1 MRRILILLL
10 TGALLSSSSGMI
22 SMPEVPPTKMKSN
35 ETRFLEVKNWKGNIT
50 LTIKKK
56 LILEKGMQNSDYILV
71 DHTFMYK
78 FVTNDGEITT
88 FDPFSD
94 MPKNEIAQSYGK
106 EPEKQTSQTARDM
119 KMAQDIMNNFDFSD
133 PEGSLKKMNISF
145 DSFKNW
151 MAGIGYMQNDK
162 SEIDYTI
169 DDEYVYHFQT
179 VAEGRSKGCEVQKHE
194 ELKGKGSDHKI
205 SLLFSVNSLEGHY
218 GFKFP
223 FKTNTYTLNK
233 TVTHNPLV
241 CNETGDRFENEEK
254 SINNIPHF
262 YGRMSGDPV
271 VKEIPLPEKGLELS
285 GSASIE
291 GFYQVRNPLDDSMM
305 SIDAN
310 ISWHIYPANE

>member
-1 MRRILILLL
+1 MRRILTLLL
-10 TGALLSSSSGMI
+10 AGVLLSSSSGMI
-22 SMPEVPPTKMKSN
+22 SMPEEHPANMKSN
-35 ETRFLEVKNWKGNIT
+35 PNRFLEVQNWKGNIT

-56 LILEKGMQNSDYILV
+56 LLLEKGMQNSDYILI
-71 DHTFMYK
+71 DHTFNYK
-78 FVTNDGEITT
+78 FVSNDGEITT

-94 MPKNEIAQSYGK
+94 MPKNEIAQSDGK
-106 EPEKQTSQTARDM
+106 EPEKQTSQTAGDM

-169 DDEYVYHFQT
+169 DDVYDYRFHT
-179 VAEGRSKGCEVQKHE
+179 YGEGSKGCEIQIHE
-194 ELKGKGSDHKI
+194 ELKGRGRDHKI

-223 FKTNTYTLNK
+223 FKTNTYSLNK

-254 SINNIPHF
+254 SINDIPHF
-262 YGRMSGDPV
+262 YGRMTADPV
-271 VKEIPLPEKGLELS
+271 VKKIPLPEKGMELS

-291 GFYQVRNPLDDSMM
+291 GFYQVRNPLDDGMM
-305 SIDAN
+305 SIDAS